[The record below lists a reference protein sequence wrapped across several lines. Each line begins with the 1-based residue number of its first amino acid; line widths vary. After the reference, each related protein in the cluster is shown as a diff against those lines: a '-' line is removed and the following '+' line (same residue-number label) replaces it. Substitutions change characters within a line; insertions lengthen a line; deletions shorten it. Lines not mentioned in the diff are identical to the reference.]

1 MKVFDLKAQFGSST
15 ITSSSQSVFVPL
27 EETTSPMKTHAA
39 VSPGFQE
46 SAPL

>member
-1 MKVFDLKAQFGSST
+1 MKVFDLKAQFASRT
-15 ITSSSQSVFVPL
+15 ITTSSQSVFVSL
-27 EETTSPMKTHAA
+27 EETISPMKTEA